1 MDADGS
7 NVVGR
12 TLGLNPP
19 DLAGGFSFPAWSPDG
34 AKLAVATGGGYGG
47 SIYVLSAV
55 DDGTAP
61 IRVQTSAADPAWS
74 PDGARIAFV
83 SLSEDFDYGEDFE
96 ELRVMNADGSDVRAV
111 TGGDSGSIQR
121 PNWSPD
127 GQRIAFSK
135 CLNGCDVYTVAADGS
150 SLKRLTSLGTALRP
164 AWTPDGDMIGF
175 TLAGASI
182 AVAAA
187 DPGTDWATIAAG
199 SGVAWR
205 PRASAAAMRTA
216 VTEATRRTSVRRP
229 ARYRRSRSAPGRAPG
244 TRLLE
249 HVGQTPMPRERRS
262 RASASTRTLRVDDAR
277 DGVRLPTPAVA
288 ALPLLRL
295 PRRPTEVPG
304 HA

>member
-19 DLAGGFSFPAWSPDG
+19 DLAGGFSSPAWSPDG
-34 AKLAVATGGGYGG
+34 TKLAVATGGGYGG

-74 PDGARIAFV
+74 PDGAKIAFV

-135 CLNGCDVYTVAADGS
+135 CQGDCDVYTVSADGS
-150 SLKRLTSLGTALRP
+150 PSTRLTSLGNATSP
-164 AWTPDGDMIGF
+164 AWTPDGTMIGF
-175 TLAGASI
+175 TLWSSSGTPSI
-182 AVAAA
+182 AVVAA
-187 DPGTDWATIAAG
+187 DSGTDWVTLTPG
-199 SGVAWR
+199 QQVAWR
-205 PRASAAAMRTA
+205 P
-216 VTEATRRTSVRRP
+216 
-229 ARYRRSRSAPGRAPG
+229 
-244 TRLLE
+244 
-249 HVGQTPMPRERRS
+249 
-262 RASASTRTLRVDDAR
+262 
-277 DGVRLPTPAVA
+277 
-288 ALPLLRL
+288 
-295 PRRPTEVPG
+295 
-304 HA
+304 